1 MPVDGY
7 TTLNMATLMEEF
19 LQVSLLKNW
28 ALLGYVPAAAWEKR
42 PSLKSSE
49 LSVQV
54 AADIKKRPPDFHL
67 KVSEGWRL
75 PTLPLGIAVP
85 SALTGLTSLFGM
97 GRGGSP
103 SLLPPLFY
111 RLMLAHCVFSAV
123 FSHSIWCKREKKF
136 QSILLSCNSPSQ
148 RSHTPQLK
156 CRAISTARL

>member
-54 AADIKKRPPDFHL
+54 AADIKK
-67 KVSEGWRL
+67 EGD
-75 PTLPLGIAVP
+75 P
-85 SALTGLTSLFGM
+85 
-97 GRGGSP
+97 SP
-103 SLLPPLFY
+103 S
-111 RLMLAHCVFSAV
+111 
-123 FSHSIWCKREKKF
+123 
-136 QSILLSCNSPSQ
+136 
-148 RSHTPQLK
+148 
-156 CRAISTARL
+156 